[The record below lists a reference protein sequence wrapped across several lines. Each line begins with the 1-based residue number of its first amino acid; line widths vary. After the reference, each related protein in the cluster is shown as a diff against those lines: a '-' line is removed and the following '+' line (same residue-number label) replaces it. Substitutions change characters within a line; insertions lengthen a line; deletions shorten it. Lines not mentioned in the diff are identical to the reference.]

1 MKPADRPGAE
11 PALAAKA
18 APRAGVVAP
27 ALARGFA
34 QAFAQAFARA
44 LAQAWALWPLVWRE
58 WRHHPWRHAVALLA
72 VSLGV
77 ALAWSVHLINRSAL
91 GEFAAAVRS
100 ANGEPDL
107 SLRGQ
112 REGFA
117 DALFERVANDEA
129 VTHASAVVE
138 VETHGR
144 ADGAAPRQAVRV
156 LGIDALRIAPLA
168 PALMPLPGRGESGQ
182 VFLDAGVVF
191 VNRAARERLLAAPSK
206 APANASGGAPAAAS
220 APGGLPQAPPYL
232 QLQAGPRWLSLRVA
246 GDVAVGGGPLVV
258 MDIAAAQQLFEFD
271 GRVSRIDL
279 RLAPGTDTKQL
290 AARLALPPTVSAVAP
305 EAAEQRVSN
314 LSRAYRIN
322 LTVLALVAL
331 FVGAFLVYS
340 VVSLSVAQRTPAFA
354 LLGVLGLTARGRR
367 ALVLGE
373 CALVGLAGGLAGMG
387 AGTAM
392 AATALRALSGDL
404 GGGYFPGVQPTLHW
418 STPAALFFVALGV
431 ASALAGGYFPARAAE
446 RLRPALALKGLGD
459 PGGRAPPAWPALAL
473 LALGTALA
481 FAPPVGGLPVAAYLS
496 VAALLCGGVVWVPSV
511 VHVLTTMGNRSLSSA
526 APSTPPLAGPSPL
539 PARGHHSPLGLLAWR
554 RASYHRAT
562 ATAATAGVVAS
573 LALSVALTVM
583 VASFRTAVSD
593 WLDEVLPADLYARSA
608 ATAAMA
614 DTAWLPP
621 DFEARLRQLPG
632 VLRVSASR
640 VRSLQLEPGRPAV
653 SLMARPLE
661 GDASAGPAAAS
672 AARAAPSAT
681 PPLALV
687 SPALPPHGTL
697 PDVFVSEAVAAL
709 YGARPGA
716 PFELPIARAP
726 GLGGTAS
733 PSGTSGP
740 SGPSGTTTVHVRGV
754 YRDFARQFGSV
765 AIDRALY
772 QRLTGDDRLSDLA
785 LWLAPGARPEAVMS
799 SVRALLPDPAMLD
812 FATTGELRTVS
823 LRIFD
828 RSFAVTYYLQVVA
841 IAIGL
846 VGIAASLSAQ
856 VLARRKEFGLLTHLG
871 FTRRQLLTLVT
882 AEAAAWVSAGV
893 VVGLLLGLAV
903 SAVLVHVVNPQSFHW
918 TMQMVLPAG
927 RLAALCAA
935 VFAAGTLTS
944 AWAAR
949 GATARSAVLSVK
961 EDW

>member
-1 MKPADRPGAE
+1 MAQGA
-11 PALAAKA
+11 
-18 APRAGVVAP
+18 G
-27 ALARGFA
+27 
-34 QAFAQAFARA
+34 QAV
-44 LAQAWALWPLVWRE
+44 AQAWALWPLVWRE

-100 ANGEPDL
+100 ANGDPDL

-117 DALFERVANDEA
+117 DMLFERVVDDQS
-129 VTHASAVVE
+129 VRYASAVVE
-138 VETHGR
+138 IETHGR

-156 LGIDALRIAPLA
+156 VGIDALRVAPLA
-168 PALMPLPGRGESGQ
+168 PALMPLPARGEAGQ
-182 VFLDAGVVF
+182 VFLDPGVVF
-191 VNRAARERLLAAPSK
+191 VNRAARERLLTLPT
-206 APANASGGAPAAAS
+206 NASGRMPAS
-220 APGGLPQAPPYL
+220 APIASPMATAGASIPASAPVGSPPGQASL
-232 QLQAGPRWLSLRVA
+232 QRRQQVQLQAGPRWVTLRVA

-258 MDIAAAQQLFEFD
+258 MDIAAAQQIFDFE
-271 GRVSRIDL
+271 GRVSRIDM

-290 AARLALPPTVSAVAP
+290 AARLALPPAVRAVAP

-340 VVSLSVAQRTPAFA
+340 VVSLSVAQRMPAFA

-367 ALVLGE
+367 SLVLGE
-373 CALVGLAGGLAGMG
+373 CALVGLAGGVVGMA

-392 AATALRALSGDL
+392 AAIALRALSGDL
-404 GGGYFPGVQPTLHW
+404 GGGFFPGVQPTLHW
-418 STPAALFFVALGV
+418 STPAALLFVALGV
-431 ASALAGGYFPARAAE
+431 ASAVAGGFFPARAAE

-459 PGGRAPPAWPALAL
+459 PGGRAPPAWPAFAL
-473 LALGTALA
+473 LGLGAALA
-481 FAPPVGGLPVAAYLS
+481 FAPPVGGLPLAAYLS

-511 VHVLTTMGNRSLSSA
+511 VHALTTVGNRSLALPSEPA
-526 APSTPPLAGPSPL
+526 ARPTHAGPPPGSPF
-539 PARGHHSPLGLLAWR
+539 GKHSPLGLLAWR

-614 DTAWLPP
+614 ETAWLPP
-621 DFEARLRQLPG
+621 DFDTLVRRLPSVQ
-632 VLRVSASR
+632 RVSASR

-653 SLMARPLE
+653 SLMARPLGPE
-661 GDASAGPAAAS
+661 ASAAPVGAGPAPAPPRTSNAA
-672 AARAAPSAT
+672 

-687 SPALPPHGTL
+687 SAALPPHGTL
-697 PDVFVSEAVAAL
+697 PDVFVSEAVVAL
-709 YGARPGA
+709 YGAQPGSR
-716 PFELPIARAP
+716 FDLPME
-726 GLGGTAS
+726 TATPKGAAANVS
-733 PSGTSGP
+733 AA
-740 SGPSGTTTVHVRGV
+740 TTVHVRGV

-765 AIDRALY
+765 TMDRALY
-772 QRLTGDDRLSDLA
+772 QQLTGDDRLTDLA
-785 LWLAPGARPEAVMS
+785 LWLAPGAQPETVMA
-799 SVRALLPDPAMLD
+799 SVRALLPDAAMLD

-882 AEAAAWVSAGV
+882 VEAAAWVAAGV
-893 VVGLLLGLAV
+893 LVGLLLGLAV

>member
-1 MKPADRPGAE
+1 MKAAETPAARPARRTTPSPPRGPVGGPGAWG
-11 PALAAKA
+11 AW
-18 APRAGVVAP
+18 GI
-27 ALARGFA
+27 
-34 QAFAQAFARA
+34 ARA
-44 LAQAWALWPLVWRE
+44 IAQTMAQAWALGPLVWRE

-117 DALFERVANDEA
+117 DAIFERAALDGSVR
-129 VTHASAVVE
+129 HASAVVE

-144 ADGAAPRQAVRV
+144 ADAAAPRQAVRV
-156 LGIDALRIAPLA
+156 VGIDALRVAALA
-168 PALMPLPGRGESGQ
+168 PALIPLPARGEAGQ

-191 VNRAARERLLAAPSK
+191 VNRAARERLLAAPQPTS
-206 APANASGGAPAAAS
+206 ASPR
-220 APGGLPQAPPYL
+220 QL
-232 QLQAGPRWLSLRVA
+232 QLQAGPRWVTLRVA

-258 MDIAAAQQLFEFD
+258 MDIAAAQQLFDFA

-279 RLAPGTDTKQL
+279 RLAPGADAKQL
-290 AARLALPPTVSAVAP
+290 AARLALPPLVRAVAP

-373 CALVGLAGGLAGMG
+373 CTLVGLAGGFAGIA

-392 AATALRALSGDL
+392 AAIALRALSGDL
-404 GGGYFPGVQPTLHW
+404 GGGYFPGVQPTLQW
-418 STPAALFFVALGV
+418 STPAAILFVALGA
-431 ASALAGGYFPARAAE
+431 ASAVAGGYFPARAAE
-446 RLRPALALKGLGD
+446 RLQPAAALKGLGD

-473 LALGTALA
+473 LALGAALA
-481 FAPPVGGLPVAAYLS
+481 FAPPVAGLPLAAYLS

-511 VHVLTTMGNRSLSSA
+511 VHALTAVGNRSLAQPSAPA
-526 APSTPPLAGPSPL
+526 APAMGAAQAGP
-539 PARGHHSPLGLLAWR
+539 PAGRTRAHRSPLGLLAWR

-593 WLDEVLPADLYARSA
+593 WLEEVLPADLYARSA

-614 DTAWLPP
+614 ETVWLPP
-621 DFEARLRQLPG
+621 DFDTRVRRLPG
-632 VLRVSASR
+632 VQRVSASR

-653 SLMARPLE
+653 SLVARSL
-661 GDASAGPAAAS
+661 ASDPAAAG
-672 AARAAPSAT
+672 APTAPPTAPPTASLIAPPIATSPASTGAT

-697 PDVFVSEAVAAL
+697 PDIFVSEAVVAL

-716 PFELPIARAP
+716 RFELPLETVVRAERVARAE
-726 GLGGTAS
+726 S
-733 PSGTSGP
+733 PAAA
-740 SGPSGTTTVHVRGV
+740 SGTTTVHVRGV

-765 AIDRALY
+765 VIDRALY
-772 QRLTGDDRLSDLA
+772 QRLTGDDRLTDLA
-785 LWLAPGARPEAVMS
+785 LWLAPGARPEAVMA
-799 SVRALLPDPAMLD
+799 SVRALLPDAAMLD

-871 FTRRQLLTLVT
+871 LTRRQLLVLVT
-882 AEAAAWVSAGV
+882 AEAAAWVAAGV
-893 VVGLLLGLAV
+893 LVGLLLGLAV

-918 TMQMVLPAG
+918 TMHMVLPAG